1 MNINEYC
8 YTIYR
13 KPAYT
18 IYLEVTIKRDIMK
31 LLRKFILLCSAC
43 IVIVSIISPE
53 RALGITVQEEREL
66 SREVMKVI
74 LKHYEL
80 INDPLIVNYVNDV
93 GNKIISVLPPQ
104 PFTYRFY
111 VVKDDV
117 YNAFATPAG
126 HIFINS
132 GLLEAMENEEELA
145 GIIAHEIAHVVCR
158 HISQKIERSE
168 KIKFATMAGIVAGI
182 FLGAGGA
189 ATAANAVTFGSIAAG
204 QSIALVYSRE
214 DETQADQIGLDSL
227 ARAGYSSKGLVSV
240 LTKIRS
246 KQWFGPDQIPT
257 YLKTHPALA
266 ERMALIDTRLEKKAV
281 KVDSYNFERAHTRLV
296 AVYGDTGASL
306 TKFESDVRNHPANPL
321 AHYGYGLVLAKTGN
335 RKDAA
340 AQLKTAL
347 KKRAFDPYILKDLG
361 LIYFLDGR
369 YQEALLILE
378 GATSITSDDPESF
391 FYLGRTQMELGLI
404 KDAAVTFE
412 NLIAKHFYYTQA
424 LYSLGETYT
433 KLGRQGDAHYYL
445 GIYYKRKANL
455 KSAAFHLARALENL
469 ADPDKKAKIKE
480 MLKEIRKEESLMRVQ
495 ESTNERKR

>member
-1 MNINEYC
+1 
-8 YTIYR
+8 
-13 KPAYT
+13 
-18 IYLEVTIKRDIMK
+18 MK

-53 RALGITVQEEREL
+53 RALGITVQQEREL
-66 SREVMKVI
+66 SREVMKVV
-74 LKHYEL
+74 LQYYEF
-80 INDPLIVNYVNDV
+80 IKDPLIVNYVNDI
-93 GNKIISVLPPQ
+93 GNKIVSVLPPQ

-111 VVKDDV
+111 VIKDDV

-158 HISQKIERSE
+158 HISQKIERSK
-168 KIKFATMAGIVAGI
+168 KIGIATLAGIAAGI

-214 DETQADQIGLDSL
+214 DETQADQIGLDIL
-227 ARAGYSSKGLVSV
+227 ARAGYNSKGLISV

-257 YLKTHPALA
+257 YLKTHPALE
-266 ERMALIDTRLEKKAV
+266 ERMAFIDTRLEKNEKKAV

-296 AVYGDTGASL
+296 AVHGDTGAAL
-306 TKFESDVRNHPANPL
+306 KKFESDVRNHPANPL
-321 AHYGYGLVLAKTGN
+321 AHYGYGLVLAKIGN

-347 KKRAFDPYILKDLG
+347 KERAFDPYILKDLG
-361 LIYFLDGR
+361 LIYFIDGR
-369 YQEALLILE
+369 YQEAFLVLE
-378 GATSITSDDPESF
+378 GAISITSEDPESL
-391 FYLGRTQMELGLI
+391 FYFGRTQMELGLI

-424 LYSLGETYT
+424 LYSLGETYN

-455 KSAAFHLARALENL
+455 KSAAFHLKRAWENL
-469 ADPDKKAKIKE
+469 ADPDKKAKIEE
-480 MLKEIRKEESLMRVQ
+480 MLKKIRKEETLIRNQ
-495 ESTNERKR
+495 ESTKE

>member
-1 MNINEYC
+1 
-8 YTIYR
+8 
-13 KPAYT
+13 
-18 IYLEVTIKRDIMK
+18 MK
-31 LLRKFILLCSAC
+31 LFSKIIFICSAC

-53 RALGITVQEEREL
+53 KALGITVQQEKEL
-66 SREVMKVI
+66 SREFMKVI
-74 LKHYEL
+74 LNHYE
-80 INDPLIVNYVNDV
+80 IIKDPLIVNYVNDI

-104 PFTYRFY
+104 PFVYRFY
-111 VVKDDV
+111 IVKDDV

-158 HISQKIERSE
+158 HISQKIERSK
-168 KIKFATMAGIVAGI
+168 KIEIATLAGIAAGI

-189 ATAANAVTFGSIAAG
+189 ATAANAVTFGSLAAG
-204 QSIALVYSRE
+204 QSIALAYSRE

-227 ARAGYSSKGLVSV
+227 ARAGYSSKGLISV
-240 LTKIRS
+240 LTKIRGQ
-246 KQWFGPDQIPT
+246 QWFGPEQIPT
-257 YLKTHPALA
+257 YLKTHPALE

-296 AVYGDTGASL
+296 AVHGDKSTAL
-306 TKFESDVRNHPANPL
+306 KKFESDVRNHPDNPL

-340 AQLKTAL
+340 AHLKTAL

-369 YQEALLILE
+369 YQEALLVLE
-378 GATSITSDDPESF
+378 GAISITSDDPESL
-391 FYLGRTQMELGLI
+391 FYFGRTQVELGRI
-404 KDAAVTFE
+404 KEAAVTFE
-412 NLIAKHFYYTQA
+412 NLIAKHFDYTQA
-424 LYSLGETYT
+424 LYSLGETYN

-445 GIYYKRKANL
+445 GIYYKKKANL
-455 KSAAFHLARALENL
+455 KSADFHLKRALENL
-469 ADPDKKAKIKE
+469 ADPDKKAKIEE
-480 MLKEIRKEESLMRVQ
+480 MLEEIQKEKKIMRIQ

>member
-1 MNINEYC
+1 
-8 YTIYR
+8 
-13 KPAYT
+13 
-18 IYLEVTIKRDIMK
+18 MK

-53 RALGITVQEEREL
+53 RALGITVQQEREL
-66 SREVMKVI
+66 SREVMKVV
-74 LKHYEL
+74 LTHFEL
-80 INDPLIVNYVNDV
+80 IKDPLIVNYVNDI
-93 GNKIISVLPPQ
+93 GNKILSVLPPQ

-126 HIFINS
+126 NIFINS
-132 GLLEAMENEEELA
+132 GLLMAMENEEELA

-158 HISQKIERSE
+158 HISQKIERSK
-168 KIKFATMAGIVAGI
+168 KIGIATLAGIAAGI

-227 ARAGYSSKGLVSV
+227 ALAGYSSKGLTSV

-257 YLKTHPALA
+257 YLKTHPALE

-281 KVDSYNFERAHTRLV
+281 KVDSYYFERAHTRLV
-296 AVYGDTGASL
+296 AVYGDTSAAL
-306 TKFESDVRNHPANPL
+306 KKFESDVRNHPANPL

-335 RKDAA
+335 RKEAA

-347 KKRAFDPYILKDLG
+347 KERAFDPYILKDLG
-361 LIYFLDGR
+361 LIYFFDGR
-369 YQEALLILE
+369 YQEALLVFE
-378 GATSITSDDPESF
+378 GATSITSEDPESL
-391 FYLGRTQMELGLI
+391 FYFGRTQVELGLI

-424 LYSLGETYT
+424 LYALGETYN
-433 KLGRQGDAHYYL
+433 KLGRQGDAHFYL

-455 KSAAFHLARALENL
+455 TSAAFHLKRAWENL
-469 ADPDKKAKIKE
+469 ADPDKKAKIEE
-480 MLKEIRKEESLMRVQ
+480 MLKEIRKEETLIRNQ
-495 ESTNERKR
+495 ESTKE